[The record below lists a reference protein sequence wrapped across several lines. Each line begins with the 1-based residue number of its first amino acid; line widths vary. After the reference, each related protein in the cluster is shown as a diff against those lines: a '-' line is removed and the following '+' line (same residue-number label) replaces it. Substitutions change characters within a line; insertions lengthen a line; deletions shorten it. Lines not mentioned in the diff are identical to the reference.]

1 MYLSVKQ
8 QPFSA
13 LEFTAFELLSQC
25 GTQLFCSVVVE
36 QKREKSHHVLE
47 NNLSG
52 FVGHAS
58 KFVVRALYT
67 RPRGNG
73 TQILSRADDWCQT
86 EK

>member
-1 MYLSVKQ
+1 MYWSVKQ

-25 GTQLFCSVVVE
+25 GYTTFLQCSCRT
-36 QKREKSHHVLE
+36 KKEKSHHVLE